1 MLASILIRI
10 ALADA
15 FGGVCSMIALD
26 EPTTNLDRDK
36 VDKSGI
42 SEIPGKREKKI
53 DFRWNNWP
61 QCSTDLCI
69 QGRRSTS
76 NSRLVE

>member
-36 VDKSGI
+36 VDKFGI
-42 SEIPGKREKKI
+42 SEIPGKFEKKSI
-53 DFRWNNWP
+53 LGG
-61 QCSTDLCI
+61 TT
-69 QGRRSTS
+69 GRNAQQTCAYK
-76 NSRLVE
+76 VEEVQAIPG

>member
-1 MLASILIRI
+1 MLLFLSNKCIVQKRRNLKLFQMLASILIRI

-42 SEIPGKREKKI
+42 SEIPGKLEKKNR
-53 DFRWNNWP
+53 F
-61 QCSTDLCI
+61 
-69 QGRRSTS
+69 
-76 NSRLVE
+76 